1 MQKFKTFYFE
11 SFSFDKEK
19 LEAKFSYSFDREEFF
34 DEIIYF
40 ESDKFKF
47 RDDLDFKK
55 INNLFFHLHL
65 ALGISYYKL
74 CPTKDLVVKSGI
86 LDEKQINFWKKFYK
100 NGLWEFMVKNHIIF
114 EWLLNFKNQSP
125 YPNPISKGENIG
137 QNVVT
142 SLPGGEIDRGLFAD
156 ISKDNN
162 GSLLMW
168 WGWKDSI
175 VSSVLLDECCHSELD
190 SESISKFNFNQK
202 KDPESSSGWQGYYT
216 PFIFWKIDR
225 IKENTLEVL
234 WKKPMLVRRKLSEN
248 LFKLNE
254 EGYYNGHVPITW
266 IIAFVSLVSA
276 YIYDYKDIVLS
287 NEKSADEEN
296 TIYKWLKINHQYSKW
311 WEFEVDFRKYV
322 KENISNNINYFSLL
336 RDKYEFEI
344 ASIFAKKAKKYFNS
358 FSSCNRNFKIKQS
371 PLSQPFPPKEKGVE
385 QNVASSLPRGEIE
398 RGSFWCCECEKCA
411 FVYLILSVF
420 LEEVKLISIFWEN
433 LLDKKSLLETYKWL
447 LWFTDFKPFECV
459 WTYDESFLSASKTL
473 EKYKNKINTWENI
486 KLPYILNRLEADIK
500 IKSKDL
506 DLASLEKKFLGK

>member
-11 SFSFDKEK
+11 SFSFNREK
-19 LEAKFSYSFDREEFF
+19 LEAQFTYSFDGEEFF

-40 ESDKFKF
+40 ESDKFKLRSDF
-47 RDDLDFKK
+47 DDNV
-55 INNLFFHLHL
+55 INNLLFHLHI

-74 CPTKDLVVKSGI
+74 YPTKDLVVKSGI
-86 LDEKQINFWKKFYK
+86 LDEKQIIFWEKFYK
-100 NGLWEFMVKNHIIF
+100 NGLWEFLYKNNILPIWLFEFKIF
-114 EWLLNFKNQSP
+114 EWKIQKN
-125 YPNPISKGENIG
+125 IS
-137 QNVVT
+137 
-142 SLPGGEIDRGLFAD
+142 FAD
-156 ISKDNN
+156 ISDANN

-175 VSSVLLDECCHSELD
+175 VSSVLLDEQYE
-190 SESISKFNFNQK
+190 K
-202 KDPESSSGWQGYYT
+202 YT
-216 PFIFWKIDR
+216 PFIFWKVDK
-225 IKENTLEVL
+225 IKKSTLEVL
-234 WKKPMLVRRKLSEN
+234 WESSMLVRRKLSEN

-311 WEFEVDFRKYV
+311 WDFENDFRKYV
-322 KENISNNINYFSLL
+322 KENISNNMNYFSLL

-344 ASIFAKKAKKYFNS
+344 ASVFAKKAKKYFNS

-411 FVYLILSVF
+411 FVYLILSAF
-420 LEEVKLISIFWEN
+420 LEEAKLVSIFWEN

-447 LWFTDFKPFECV
+447 LWFTNFKPFECV

-473 EKYKNKINTWENI
+473 ENYKNKINTWENI
-486 KLPYILNRLEADIK
+486 KLPYILSKLEGDIK
-500 IKSKDL
+500 VKSKSL
-506 DLASLEKKFLGK
+506 DLTSLEKKLLGK